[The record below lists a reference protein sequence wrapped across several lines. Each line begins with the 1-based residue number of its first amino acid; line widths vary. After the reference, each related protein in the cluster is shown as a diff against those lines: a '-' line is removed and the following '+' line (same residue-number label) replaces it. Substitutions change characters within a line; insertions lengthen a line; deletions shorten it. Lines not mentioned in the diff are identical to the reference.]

1 MKTKERNSDGTT
13 GGVKGEADGGGCKTR
28 RGGSRGRGQ
37 REYGWAGEGGGL
49 SEAGGEDG
57 REMALNVSGG
67 SSQAQGK
74 ARGQCAGDRPAAG
87 SLAAAVAGHGR
98 PVAVAEG
105 RQSPPSAAGSVLLRA
120 RDKRRRAKPRVL
132 DSRAATHQRFGKQRC
147 GGPMPS
153 RDRRSHLSRRAP
165 GCIESTCLARSPAIM
180 R

>member
-1 MKTKERNSDGTT
+1 MAAGVRL
-13 GGVKGEADGGGCKTR
+13 GGAGVGEG
-28 RGGSRGRGQ
+28 GQ
-37 REYGWAGEGGGL
+37 REYGWAGEGGL

-105 RQSPPSAAGSVLLRA
+105 RQSPPQCPQSPQSPQSRGCLGRSAGAGPTSPQTNALLHTGRPGTLSPQKA
-120 RDKRRRAKPRVL
+120 SCSRHPRGTPAAE
-132 DSRAATHQRFGKQRC
+132 RAALGPPAAPPPRLLISGMRFVF
-147 GGPMPS
+147 
-153 RDRRSHLSRRAP
+153 
-165 GCIESTCLARSPAIM
+165 
-180 R
+180 